1 MGASSAKEGV
11 IDYWITDDIQTEFFS
26 KTQVDEC
33 LKEFFSKS
41 LSVDIEIGLEK
52 PPIQISWSTTKLF
65 YRIQLIGEYKER
77 PNVQEKFYDLLN
89 QFLKKMQLKV
99 YEPNDKVVE
108 WLHSYKMTGRRL
120 NLLQTLFNK
129 EFDDVIS
136 IFTLRTNGLNVYYL
150 PKRPFST
157 VNAEKLMYFI
167 ENEIIQEIIPLP
179 TSFAQS
185 SKMAEELEKI
195 INGEEED
202 NQNKEDTEN
211 EEDEEDDGDGE
222 VIVKFNKT
230 SSQAKQQEIIL
241 YGYCEKVTEIKRK
254 ILNLTEKYTLIPYKL
269 NPKHKYQIESFVAC
283 HRNPLQKLERWYQDY
298 GVQLRLE
305 SHEFSAPQ
313 HLKED
318 IESNIEEILSESS
331 TAKTFQTIE
340 LFKDIAIKEEQ
351 YLNNIAERCRC
362 YIKTELKHNCQ
373 SYLVPTASIT
383 KKQVSKSIIEQSKLF
398 CSSTNVFKRMTVA
411 NGSIELRTGDIA
423 LQNVDTIIIS
433 TTYNGLKE
441 GVIERLGEIDNEITH
456 LEIDGTMYTEINGGK
471 LNCKRVLF
479 SNWLPTLLISNDGV
493 LRLSIQTF
501 VSKCIQY
508 TIQHQNTKS
517 IAFAVPDTCTN
528 ESILAEEMIT
538 EVKRQLAT
546 NQLELKIS
554 FVCLPEQEPLYEQFS
569 NLFPTT
575 EDAFI
580 YFDHPSTI
588 KLTCPNDIFQFWDQH
603 TINSF
608 FKYCKDR
615 WVLPKLTEEK
625 IEIELSGSPHGIA
638 AIKKKF
644 HLLSELIKR
653 TTNHTLTMERPS
665 SAVSFSARSDISKT
679 GIAMAKLYNIV
690 ISYSQKDQRKCRRL
704 INRLTEEGFSI
715 STDLNSAD
723 KQSDLYSQMEKSDC
737 IILCISENYYNN
749 LSCIQ
754 EAKHAF
760 QTDKKVF
767 LVKIENIPLLGWD
780 NDLFEGKLFFQS
792 FGSENYFDLEYGRLL
807 LELLRYTKPGFTS
820 LLQRRVSCSIQN
832 SDDFRR
838 MLTDEQKSFIE
849 NTAIQKS
856 SKPKLPEIMS
866 SKGKLQ
872 NQSINISKSES
883 ASNSCVNASVFKLC
897 NDGSNPCKLD
907 GLGLPNSYFLPIN
920 GYHCLE
926 TFDGNIICTCPD
938 KSITR
943 NRPCRICDRVPH
955 PCGSGSSVVTCHD
968 LNQSF
973 SCICRDKQGE
983 YVLSDEPCDENVVIP
998 SNEIKCTN
1006 GGIRDPE
1013 TNKCYCPSGF
1023 TGSHCETRA
1032 DGQLCDR
1039 IQCMS
1044 AGICAVR
1051 PLFNGS
1057 KIYQSKCLCRLG
1069 FDGDYCE
1076 IPSKIGSCTASYCLH
1091 GGSCNQR
1098 TIGSEDY
1105 IYCQC
1110 KPGWSGSR
1118 CDKQYFRCR
1127 SSGYFID
1134 EQMKNQGKFFSCT
1147 SLEDDYF
1154 LQQLSCPKGLKFNLE
1169 KELCLP

>member
-108 WLHSYKMTGRRL
+108 WLQSYKMTGRRL

-665 SAVSFSARSDISKT
+665 SAVSFSVRSDISKT

-883 ASNSCVNASVFKLC
+883 ASNSCVNASVFK
-897 NDGSNPCKLD
+897 
-907 GLGLPNSYFLPIN
+907 
-920 GYHCLE
+920 
-926 TFDGNIICTCPD
+926 
-938 KSITR
+938 
-943 NRPCRICDRVPH
+943 
-955 PCGSGSSVVTCHD
+955 
-968 LNQSF
+968 
-973 SCICRDKQGE
+973 
-983 YVLSDEPCDENVVIP
+983 
-998 SNEIKCTN
+998 
-1006 GGIRDPE
+1006 
-1013 TNKCYCPSGF
+1013 
-1023 TGSHCETRA
+1023 
-1032 DGQLCDR
+1032 
-1039 IQCMS
+1039 
-1044 AGICAVR
+1044 
-1051 PLFNGS
+1051 
-1057 KIYQSKCLCRLG
+1057 
-1069 FDGDYCE
+1069 
-1076 IPSKIGSCTASYCLH
+1076 
-1091 GGSCNQR
+1091 
-1098 TIGSEDY
+1098 
-1105 IYCQC
+1105 
-1110 KPGWSGSR
+1110 
-1118 CDKQYFRCR
+1118 
-1127 SSGYFID
+1127 
-1134 EQMKNQGKFFSCT
+1134 
-1147 SLEDDYF
+1147 
-1154 LQQLSCPKGLKFNLE
+1154 
-1169 KELCLP
+1169 